1 MEENIEKLYGVII
14 GQCTDSLLLEI
25 KGDDAYED
33 AKMDSDALWLLRTLK
48 QISAGINAKKNKVQS
63 YINKLR
69 ELMML
74 IQKPAESLDIFLK
87 RFRSA
92 VQTLEL
98 AGGVEVFLPMLK
110 NVGLL
115 DYTKAKTETDATKQ
129 TEMKK

>member
-1 MEENIEKLYGVII
+1 M
-14 GQCTDSLLLEI
+14 
-25 KGDDAYED
+25 
-33 AKMDSDALWLLRTLK
+33 
-48 QISAGINAKKNKVQS
+48 QS

-69 ELMML
+69 ELVML
-74 IQKPAESLDIFLK
+74 IQKPAKSFDVFLK

-98 AGGVEVFLPMLK
+98 AGGIEVFLPMLK

-115 DYTKAKTETDATKQ
+115 DYTKAKTETDTTKQ